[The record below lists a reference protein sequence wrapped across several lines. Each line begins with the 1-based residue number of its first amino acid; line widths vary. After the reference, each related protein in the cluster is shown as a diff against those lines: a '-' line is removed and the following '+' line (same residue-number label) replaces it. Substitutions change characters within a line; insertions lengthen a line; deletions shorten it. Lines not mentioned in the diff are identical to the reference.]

1 MKPIVL
7 LDPSLP
13 GVDQTEPDN
22 LGDVIIKDAV
32 ERILRELFPHA
43 EITRL
48 PTKRP
53 LSGAEVET
61 VRRSAWAFLG
71 GTNLF
76 SADLATYNQWSIDA
90 TWRSILWPKFT
101 GVIALGVGWWQYQG
115 PTTTRTRL
123 FYKRILSRN
132 YTHSVRDHYT
142 ENRLHDMG
150 VSNVLNTS
158 CPTVWELN
166 GLPTKRRSSPAG
178 DIVFTLTDYARNVGL
193 DNRLI
198 ETLLDHASGKLFF
211 FPQGSRDVEYI
222 ESLATFR
229 SNRSEIETLPRN
241 VRVFNA
247 LAATPGVTY
256 VGTRLHG
263 GIRFLQYGRDALI
276 ICVDNRAAEI
286 HNDVGLPAVQRDDFA
301 SVGAWLDGAKD
312 FGEICAPLDEI
323 GKWKS
328 QFSSGR

>member
-13 GVDQTEPDN
+13 GVDQTDSDN
-22 LGDVIIKDAV
+22 LCYVIIKDAV
-32 ERILRELFPHA
+32 EGVLRELFPRA
-43 EITRL
+43 EIVRL

-53 LSGAEVET
+53 LSRSETDT
-61 VRRSAWAFLG
+61 VRRSAFAFLG

-76 SADLATYNQWSIDA
+76 SADLAVYNQWNMDS

-101 GVIALGVGWWQYQG
+101 GVIALGVGWWTYQG
-115 PTTTRTRL
+115 ATTTRTKL
-123 FYKRILSRN
+123 FYKRILSRK
-132 YTHSVRDHYT
+132 YSHSVRDRYT

-150 VSNVLNTS
+150 ISNVLNTS

-166 GLPTKRRSSPAG
+166 GLPTKRKTPPGG
-178 DIVFTLTDYARNVGL
+178 DIVFTLTDYNQNVDL

-198 ETLLDHASGKLFF
+198 TTLLDRASGKLYF

-222 ESLATFR
+222 ESLETFCG
-229 SNRSEIETLPRN
+229 NRSRIEVQPRK
-241 VRVFNA
+241 VRVFNE
-247 LAATPGVTY
+247 LASTPGLTY

-263 GIRFLQYGRDALI
+263 GIRFSQYGRDALI

-286 HNDVGLPAVQRDDFA
+286 HKDIGLPAVQRDDFDG
-301 SVGAWLDGAKD
+301 VGAWLDGTKD
-312 FGEICAPLDEI
+312 FGEIRAPLDEI
-323 GKWKS
+323 RKWKS
-328 QFSSGR
+328 QFRGTR